1 MCRLTVVTVCI
12 VALIVL
18 SSLVEIQSSLAW
30 MFFGWGVPYT
40 CSTLLS
46 TGRCMFLFPKSVK
59 FPSRGYWLVSQW
71 FERWI
76 VQMQVAADICS
87 QRLFKFRAYNITNAM
102 HQVHAKWMAVLDM
115 RGDLRLHL
123 QYVQQANTNKLRIM
137 QECDISCAIWQHTKA
152 DMSDV
157 ENGAWNELE
166 RDYL

>member
-1 MCRLTVVTVCI
+1 
-12 VALIVL
+12 
-18 SSLVEIQSSLAW
+18 
-30 MFFGWGVPYT
+30 
-40 CSTLLS
+40 
-46 TGRCMFLFPKSVK
+46 
-59 FPSRGYWLVSQW
+59 
-71 FERWI
+71 
-76 VQMQVAADICS
+76 
-87 QRLFKFRAYNITNAM
+87 M

-137 QECDISCAIWQHTKA
+137 QECDISWAIWQHTKA